1 MRKGIKKRFMEHKS
15 KRNFRITGALGLL
28 FAAFT
33 AIVATVDVRP
43 IGPEQSSV
51 GLAALNRFAAGLLG
65 VNPLWYDITEWL
77 GAVAVL
83 FALGFAVLGL
93 CQLIRRRSLLKVE
106 PRILLLGAFYIA
118 VALVYLFFERVI
130 INYRPVILDAGLE
143 ASYPSSHTVIAIC
156 IFGTAIMQ
164 FHHYLRGKTVWLVIM
179 DSATALLMA
188 VTVIGRLLSGVHWF
202 TDIAGG
208 VLLSSALIMLYA
220 SAVSYVECRKK
231 V

>member
-1 MRKGIKKRFMEHKS
+1 MEHKS

-65 VNPLWYDITEWL
+65 VNQLWYDITEWL
-77 GAVAVL
+77 GAAAVL

-93 CQLIRRRSLLKVE
+93 CQLIRRRSLWKVD
-106 PRILLLGAFYIA
+106 PRILLLGAFYIV
-118 VALVYLFFERVI
+118 VALAYLFFERVI
-130 INYRPVILDAGLE
+130 INYRPVILEAGLE
-143 ASYPSSHTVIAIC
+143 ASYPSSHTMIAIC
-156 IFGTAIMQ
+156 ILGTAVMQ
-164 FHHYLRGKTVWLVIM
+164 FDHYLREEKVWLVIM
-179 DSATALLMA
+179 DSVTALLMA

-202 TDIAGG
+202 TDIVGG